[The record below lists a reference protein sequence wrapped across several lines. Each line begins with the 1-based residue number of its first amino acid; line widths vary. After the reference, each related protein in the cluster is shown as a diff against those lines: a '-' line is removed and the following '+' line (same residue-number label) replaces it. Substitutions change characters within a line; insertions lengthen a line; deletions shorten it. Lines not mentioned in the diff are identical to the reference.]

1 MSTRAWSI
9 RTLFPLMAG
18 SIIVSALVTAGGAM
32 VAARQA
38 DEARLAVKSRM
49 DAQILVDQIAFLDQ
63 GVQMYNVVA
72 KFVPGQA
79 RSPIQARLLHVS
91 LGVKTDRLVGPG
103 SPLLWPPSA
112 FRRAPVSACR
122 GPRITTRSP
131 KELHCLPPIQAPIA

>member
-18 SIIVSALVTAGGAM
+18 SIMVSALVTAGGAM
-32 VAARQA
+32 VAAQQA
-38 DEARLAVKSRM
+38 DDARLAVKTRM

-79 RSPIQARLLHVS
+79 ETAQQVMDADLAGITVAAEKVIAL
-91 LGVKTDRLVGPG
+91 
-103 SPLLWPPSA
+103 PLNS
-112 FRRAPVSACR
+112 S
-122 GPRITTRSP
+122 
-131 KELHCLPPIQAPIA
+131 